1 MQMLPRVQITI
12 FLHVLPVAGCPARL
26 REDEE
31 RDAAISAGGW
41 ETKQIKFPQSLFGT
55 FWHQADPFE
64 TSLYTEAMAAPICNE
79 VIRERTQSRE
89 ASLELSQLSTW
100 WSQCS
105 QRDHMISQWK
115 DFYERIG
122 FRRPALNLIQ
132 KGS

>member
-1 MQMLPRVQITI
+1 MSCGRTSQSCLSSEFAMQMLPRVQITI

-64 TSLYTEAMAAPICNE
+64 TSLY
-79 VIRERTQSRE
+79 
-89 ASLELSQLSTW
+89 L
-100 WSQCS
+100 
-105 QRDHMISQWK
+105 H
-115 DFYERIG
+115 
-122 FRRPALNLIQ
+122 
-132 KGS
+132 